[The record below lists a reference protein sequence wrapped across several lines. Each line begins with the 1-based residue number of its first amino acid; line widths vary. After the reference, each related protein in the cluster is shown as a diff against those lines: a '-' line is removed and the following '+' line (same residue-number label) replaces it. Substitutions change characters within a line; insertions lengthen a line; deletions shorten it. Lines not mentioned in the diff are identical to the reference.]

1 LIQKGKILKAQFLLR
16 TQFTLLLVFVCTLK
30 HSAARY
36 QHSAGTD
43 TSPGRGVG
51 PPGDREQ
58 FKEAWNVWRLAT
70 RGVPPGDICKD
81 SGIWGASRL
90 AVCVPRQAFLKW

>member
-36 QHSAGTD
+36 
-43 TSPGRGVG
+43 
-51 PPGDREQ
+51 
-58 FKEAWNVWRLAT
+58 
-70 RGVPPGDICKD
+70 
-81 SGIWGASRL
+81 
-90 AVCVPRQAFLKW
+90 